1 MDNKSKISF
10 LKFELELNQINID
23 EKWHNIDLF
32 WEELSCFIYP
42 EAHEN
47 LIPSFGVIFAENE
60 ENLKSYKIISNKNLD
75 SATLRKLADG
85 YKSFLLYVRDS
96 LFGLIYLNP
105 LDGSE
110 YELLKLHQD
119 LNALIMQRDNA
130 LKTKLFDNNNVFIHH
145 NRNWLKKQNIYPLIR
160 KIKTHVPQI
169 KEEILSAF
177 LEFAYYYLSPKNI
190 GATIVYFIDD
200 EKGSKI
206 PKVEPL
212 QDFSP
217 IMLSI
222 MTDGDKVLISNLLSQ
237 IDGATFFNQ
246 DAVLACTK
254 IKLDSKVSTRELIP
268 EYKGTRHTSARRYS
282 YEQPKSI
289 VFTISEDGPVSVFSD
304 GVELVTISKPS
315 SPEIQA
321 REPGITAPRKIDDRN
336 INRREKSCHWCL
348 KNLEIKQI
356 LEPVQTEKVQ
366 VYCPVCGSC
375 VSSFMGWDGD
385 AIVVKKY

>member
-1 MDNKSKISF
+1 MDNKSRISF
-10 LKFELELNQINID
+10 LKLELDLNQINIH
-23 EKWHNIDLF
+23 EKWRDNDVF
-32 WEELSCFIYP
+32 WEELSFFIYP

-47 LIPSFGVIFAENE
+47 LISSFGVIFVENE

-75 SATLRKLADG
+75 SETLRKLADG
-85 YKSFLLYVRDS
+85 YKSFLLYVRGG

-105 LDGSE
+105 IDGSE

-119 LNALIMQRDNA
+119 LNALIMQRDKT
-130 LKTKLFDNNNVFIHH
+130 LKTKLFDSNNVFIHH
-145 NRNWLKKQNIYPLIR
+145 NRNWHKKQNIYPLIR

-169 KEEILSAF
+169 KDEILSAF
-177 LEFAYYYLSPKNI
+177 LEFAYYYLSSKNI

-200 EKGSKI
+200 EQGAKI

-212 QDFSP
+212 QDFAP

-222 MTDGDKVLISNLLSQ
+222 MNDGDKILISNLLAQ

-246 DAVLACTK
+246 DTMLACTK

-282 YEQPKSI
+282 YEQPRAI
-289 VFTISEDGPVSVFSD
+289 VFTVSEDGPVSVFSD

-315 SPEIQA
+315 SPDIQA
-321 REPGITAPRKIDDRN
+321 HQPGITAPPKIEEQD

-356 LEPVQTEKVQ
+356 LEPVQNEKVQ

-375 VSSFMGWDGD
+375 VSSFKGWDGD